1 MEARTAELA
10 RSVGELEAL
19 GELSKAVNSTLDLDT
34 VLQTFVAKAVQLS
47 DTDAGTI
54 YVFSGTS
61 QQLRLRATFGM
72 SDELIAAISDQAIG
86 LNDLGIGDAAW
97 RRAPVQVPHLS
108 EGTPS
113 AVQKIVLGAGYR
125 GVWYLL
131 GLNVDG
137 LVRPRGKLEVAFA
150 TALTV
155 SWRRGGGRTFG
166 RASFA
171 LATNANWAYHGIS
184 SIANR

>member
-1 MEARTAELA
+1 MAVGEFAQQVIVANRDELGVLASNVNQTSEQLGLLYQEVEARTAELA

-34 VLQTFVAKAVQLS
+34 VLRTIVAKAVQLS

-54 YVFSGTS
+54 YVFSGTR
-61 QQLRLRATFGM
+61 QQLRLGATFGM
-72 SDELIAAISDQAIG
+72 SDELIAAIFDQAIG

-97 RRAPVQVPHLS
+97 RRAPVQVPDLS

-125 GVWYLL
+125 GVL
-131 GLNVDG
+131 
-137 LVRPRGKLEVAFA
+137 
-150 TALTV
+150 
-155 SWRRGGGRTFG
+155 
-166 RASFA
+166 
-171 LATNANWAYHGIS
+171 
-184 SIANR
+184 